1 MRSVAVRTPEAAL
14 ARGVRVSRSMPA
26 DVDGD
31 GTEDALLELEREGTT
46 ERALAVARRHR
57 LGWQVLPT
65 HGYMSELATEWIGAL
80 PAGGRTALVARRRV
94 CGDQRCFDVLH
105 VFHLEARVAEAA
117 GSVYGWRGET
127 LAAVAVDATSSVAQ
141 TGHGQSR
148 ALGLAP
154 NSGTLWLGPWTA
166 SPQDAVLTRPIAM
179 ATGGFLALT
188 SDRVGVFWTTEGR
201 GELML
206 ATFAFDGTPQGAPHR
221 HGDHVR
227 TVGGLSIAAAGR
239 GVPPIP
245 LPRAARHLE

>member
-1 MRSVAVRTPEAAL
+1 MSHVRFVALLLVNLLAVAPEALDAFGGRAHPRGRARAGRARQPVDARRCRRRRDRGRL
-14 ARGVRVSRSMPA
+14 ARARAR
-26 DVDGD
+26 
-31 GTEDALLELEREGTT
+31 GTT

-188 SDRVGVFWTTEGR
+188 SD
-201 GELML
+201 
-206 ATFAFDGTPQGAPHR
+206 
-221 HGDHVR
+221 
-227 TVGGLSIAAAGR
+227 
-239 GVPPIP
+239 
-245 LPRAARHLE
+245 